1 MGSITLDNIPTA
13 KVLCVIITSAQ
24 RTLVKHPFWIANSSL
39 LIFVILASMFAFFSR
54 VRLPRRVNIAVE
66 MPVHGKTKEEFEI
79 NISKIYEN
87 DLFGTFYREI
97 PVYQQP
103 KYNLEI
109 PPAPPVQEPIVP
121 KIPEPIFLEPLNI
134 TLKGIIVVG
143 RDEQKNRVIIAD
155 NKTDREQ
162 TYKTGDTLEDAQLIR
177 IFNNK
182 VLFLR
187 SNGQQ
192 EVLYL
197 KEYDA
202 KRDPTYAMLDDW
214 HDVIR
219 PTGTYS
225 YEISTPVFVT
235 RVINLAQFIDMLGL
249 STAYEKGVSI
259 GCRIG
264 NIAKNSL
271 GLNLGFVTGDI
282 VTSINELPATTTAN
296 RLEIYKQVT
305 HLKEGDIITVDLIRR
320 GMPLKLEFKLNEFN
334 KIATEA
340 TEKSPTQSQEE
351 ELKYKKELLE
361 KKHTFAPT
369 INELRQRERKSMIE
383 HGKIPK
389 S

>member
-1 MGSITLDNIPTA
+1 
-13 KVLCVIITSAQ
+13 VIVTSAQ

-39 LIFVILASMFAFFSR
+39 LVFVVLACIFLFFSR
-54 VRLPRRVNIAVE
+54 VRLPHRTSIAIE
-66 MPVHGKTKEEFEI
+66 APLHGKTKEEFEI

-87 DLFGTFYREI
+87 DLFGTFHREI
-97 PVYQQP
+97 PIYQQP
-103 KYNLEI
+103 TYNLDI
-109 PPAPPVQEPIVP
+109 PPAPQAQEPIVP
-121 KIPEPIFLEPLNI
+121 KIPEPTFLEPLNI
-134 TLKGIIVVG
+134 TLKGIMVVG

-202 KRDPTYAMLDDW
+202 KHDPAYAMLDDW

-219 PTGTYS
+219 PTGPYT
-225 YEISTPVFVT
+225 YEISPPAFVLS
-235 RVINLAQFIDMLGL
+235 VSNLAQFIDVLGL
-249 STAYEKGVSI
+249 STAYEKGASV

-264 NIAKNSL
+264 NVAENSL
-271 GLNLGFVTGDI
+271 GINLGLATGDI
-282 VTSINELPATTTAN
+282 VTHINTIPTTTTAN
-296 RLEIYKQVT
+296 RLEIYKLVT
-305 HLKEGDIITVDLIRR
+305 HLEEDGMINVELKRR
-320 GMPLKLEFKLNEFN
+320 GMPVELHYILKEFN
-334 KIATEA
+334 KI
-340 TEKSPTQSQEE
+340 PTQTGEIAPVKSQEE
-351 ELKYKKELLE
+351 ELKNKKELLS

-369 INELRQRERKSMIE
+369 IKELRQRERELMIE